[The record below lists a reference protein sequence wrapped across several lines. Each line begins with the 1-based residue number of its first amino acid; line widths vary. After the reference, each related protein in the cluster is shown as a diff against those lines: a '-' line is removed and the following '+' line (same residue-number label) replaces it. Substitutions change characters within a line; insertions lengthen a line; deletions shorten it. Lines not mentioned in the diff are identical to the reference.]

1 MSKIIDNKLW
11 AIDFGYWLIKV
22 YINKFSLKY
31 KAILAA
37 SLMTSSASFDTLE
50 SLQADLA
57 ELFNQLPMSKH
68 RHYIIQALS
77 TIVHLAKSEEI
88 DRLDWKILSAA
99 LADMERGFQLFYN
112 YRHVRKVTIFGSARL
127 ASDTPE
133 YRMAYEFARYVTQLG
148 FMVMTGGGGG
158 IMQAGNEGAGREN
171 SFGLNIQLPFEQQA
185 NPIIEGDHKLI
196 HFKYFFTR
204 KLFLLKESDA
214 IALFA
219 GGFGTQDEAFE
230 CMTLS
235 QTGKFGPV
243 PVVLIDHPGGDYWRS
258 WSEYIDEQLVKKG
271 LVSPED
277 PCLYTVTDNLDIACQ
292 AITGFYQVYHSSRY
306 VGDRLVIRL
315 KSDISD
321 SEVER
326 LNAEFNDILL
336 KGRIEKSQALPQEA
350 QDETFDLPRL
360 VLYFNQRDLGRMYQL
375 IGVINRMGTPSI
387 EEKAHPERK

>member
-1 MSKIIDNKLW
+1 
-11 AIDFGYWLIKV
+11 
-22 YINKFSLKY
+22 
-31 KAILAA
+31 
-37 SLMTSSASFDTLE
+37 MTSSESLDTLD
-50 SLQADLA
+50 SLQAAIA
-57 ELFNQLPMSKH
+57 ELFEHLPTSKN
-68 RHYIIQALS
+68 RQYVTQALS
-77 TIVHLAKSEEI
+77 TIVRLAKSEI

-99 LADMERGFQLFYN
+99 LADMERGFELFYA

-127 ASDTPE
+127 SSESPE
-133 YRMAYEFARYVTQLG
+133 YRMAYDFARCVSQLG

-171 SFGLNIQLPFEQQA
+171 SFGLNIQLPFEQTA
-185 NPIIEGDHKLI
+185 NPVIEGDPKLI

-214 IALFA
+214 IALFP

-243 PVVLIDHPGGDYWRS
+243 PVVLIDFPGGDYWRS
-258 WSEYIDEQLVKKG
+258 WSEYINEQLVKKG
-271 LVSPED
+271 LVSPDD
-277 PCLYTVTDNLDIACQ
+277 PSLYTVTDDLDVACN

-306 VGDRLVIRL
+306 VSDRLVIRL
-315 KSDISD
+315 KSELSD
-321 SEVER
+321 AEVEQ
-326 LNAEFNDILL
+326 LNAKFGDILV

-350 QDETFDLPRL
+350 QDETFNLPRL

-375 IGVINRMGTPSI
+375 IATINHMGTPSQ
-387 EEKAHPERK
+387 EEKDHPERK